1 MAAESDFDSLRQ
13 SMRQLA
19 YDDTLDVYRSSEILF
34 SIQRAQV
41 DQAQELYD
49 ALLDSLWLRTIA
61 GASGQ
66 QLDTLG
72 RIVGVFPRP
81 PQDAALLDYFAP
93 DIQVAAPDWAPL
105 YVVGAP
111 LAGQVPLGDPAYRT
125 AIRVKIAKNHV
136 KYGSAP
142 ELQYFAQIAWGVTI
156 SVRNVGLSEVQLA
169 VSPAVAPQ
177 IVAGMI
183 AERTDETAD
192 HQYTL
197 PVPTTARILRVMI
210 SDLAAFAPDLDVGA
224 PDVAP
229 VGVAYY
235 V

>member
-13 SMRQLA
+13 DMRRLA
-19 YDDTLDVYRSSEILF
+19 YDDTLDVFRSSEILF

-49 ALLDSLWLRTIA
+49 ALIDSLWLRSIEGSV
-61 GASGQ
+61 GA

-72 RIVGVFPRP
+72 RIVGVYPRP
-81 PQDAALLDYFAP
+81 LQDAGLIDYFAP
-93 DIQVAAPDWAPL
+93 DVSLAAPDWAP
-105 YVVGAP
+105 VFVTGAP
-111 LAGQVPLGDPAYRT
+111 IAGQVPVGDPSYRT

-142 ELQYFAQIAWGVTI
+142 ELQYFARIAWGVTI
-156 SVRNVGLSEVQLA
+156 SVRNVGLSDLQIA
-169 VSPAVAPQ
+169 VSPGVSPQ

-197 PVPTTARILRVMI
+197 PVPTTTRILRVMV
-210 SDLAAFAPDLDVGA
+210 SDLVAFAPDLDVGA
-224 PDVAP
+224 PDLAP
-229 VGVAYY
+229 VGIAYY